1 MSISELRTVIG
12 CGTGDPFLEWG
23 CGPAPSRQHGLRLEN
38 RWGLPTG
45 RGAHPEEEECMP
57 GRDGGVPCI
66 KAETGRCAVLV
77 FGEVMVRMK
86 FLLPPV
92 QFECP

>member
-1 MSISELRTVIG
+1 MIG
-12 CGTGDPFLEWG
+12 CGNGDPFLEWG

-66 KAETGRCAVLV
+66 KAETGRCAVLRV
-77 FGEVMVRMK
+77 WRSDGQDEI
-86 FLLPPV
+86 PPTA
-92 QFECP
+92 CPI